1 MQLNLQIVN
10 HPVWFFTELF
20 EMYEKE
26 EVTVNFKTILYNA
39 VIGKTWRGE
48 YSFLLYYTSGH
59 ILYMIEK
66 YRTKDEFEKAVK
78 SFKKF
83 IQLSLIDIN
92 WYR

>member
-1 MQLNLQIVN
+1 MNIL
-10 HPVWFFTELF
+10 EMF
-20 EMYEKE
+20 EKK
-26 EVTVNFKTILYNA
+26 EVTDNFKEILYNA

-66 YRTKDEFEKAVK
+66 YRNKKEFEEGVK

-83 IQLSLIDIN
+83 IQLSLVDIN
-92 WYR
+92 WSR